1 MVFLILTLTEPCISN
16 EDKSKKEKNNKL
28 EKTMEEK
35 KALIDREKAL
45 KIAKEDAQR
54 IYRDLSI
61 YKVEAALKE
70 GKWYVDYELTNP
82 QMVGGGPHYVISAET
97 GEIIT
102 YRYEQ

>member
-1 MVFLILTLTEPCISN
+1 MVFLILTLTEPCIAN
-16 EDKSKKEKNNKL
+16 GDKSKEEKNNNL
-28 EKTMEEK
+28 EKVMEEK

-97 GEIIT
+97 GEIISF
-102 YRYEQ
+102 RYEQ